1 MTGHDDQQ
9 ARPSLLSRR
18 SALRG
23 GAAAGIAGAAMAATV
38 ASPALAAAAR
48 SADAAHGRAA
58 EPETGSHAPVT
69 VHVRDARTGEIE
81 IFRGTTATRLRDR
94 ALAAQIVRA
103 SR

>member
-23 GAAAGIAGAAMAATV
+23 GAAAGIAGAAMAATA

-48 SADAAHGRAA
+48 TAEHRSAEHEVAAHHGH
-58 EPETGSHAPVT
+58 EPWT

-81 IFRGTTATRLRDR
+81 IFHGTSSTRVRDR

-103 SR
+103 YR